1 MYDECL
7 WKHARMDNI
16 KMQEC
21 VIFGL
26 SFGDVTDVI
35 GMIRSNLEGGIS
47 GVNSVYEAEDWIWI

>member
-1 MYDECL
+1 
-7 WKHARMDNI
+7 
-16 KMQEC
+16 MQEC

-47 GVNSVYEAEDWIWI
+47 GVNSVYEAED